1 MKSTE
6 KLPQGYRPI
15 YFFDLMNNKKDM
27 LVVNGV
33 AIVLIILM
41 FFYGISQS
49 PICFDW
55 KIFFAFAGVIVY
67 LFIHEAIH
75 GAFMKFFGS
84 AKVQYGF
91 NGLYAFAGSSS
102 YFYKIPYLVI
112 VLAPVVLLGLLLC
125 ACTHLFVESWFWVF
139 YFIQIV
145 NISGSAGDLYVFF
158 KIAGLSKDILV
169 KDTGVTMT
177 VYENK

>member
-55 KIFFAFAGVIVY
+55 KIFFAFAG
-67 LFIHEAIH
+67 
-75 GAFMKFFGS
+75 
-84 AKVQYGF
+84 
-91 NGLYAFAGSSS
+91 SSS

-145 NISGSAGDLYVFF
+145 NISGSAGDLYVF
-158 KIAGLSKDILV
+158 LRSLV
-169 KDTGVTMT
+169 
-177 VYENK
+177 YRRISW